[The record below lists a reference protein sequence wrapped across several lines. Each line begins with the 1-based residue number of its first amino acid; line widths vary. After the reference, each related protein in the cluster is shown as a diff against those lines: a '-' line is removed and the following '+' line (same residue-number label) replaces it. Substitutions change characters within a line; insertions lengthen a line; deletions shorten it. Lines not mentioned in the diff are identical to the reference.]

1 MSELIKVVYKT
12 CYMMLVLLLMLL
24 ENRKCNNPVII
35 FIETKSETG
44 SVDFYLS
51 LTINFLNQV
60 SYAAKVFRTT

>member
-1 MSELIKVVYKT
+1 VSGSIKVAYKT
-12 CYMMLVLLLMLL
+12 YYMMLVLLLMLL

-51 LTINFLNQV
+51 LTINFLNLV
-60 SYAAKVFRTT
+60 SYSAKVFRTT